1 MTGKLRDSD
10 TPGTAPGRPVSPAH
24 RAKSALHAAGSWP
37 AVRRWAGDLSGAF
50 ADLGTFLPLMIGVF
64 AVLRLDPTGVL
75 VGFGVFALSVAVVYR
90 RPVPVQP
97 MKAVAAIVIAGGLG
111 GSAVTATGIL
121 VGLVLTALAVTG
133 MVGRLARLVPK
144 SVLTGVQ
151 LGVGLYL
158 AWAGAKLVLQQPV
171 IGGVALAGLLVLQ
184 RTRFRPLAALIVV
197 LGAGAWA
204 VLRSDVVLPVLS
216 PGWSVPA
223 FQLPDWQGVRS
234 ALEHVVL
241 PQLALTVTNAAVIT
255 AVIAAELFPQ
265 DRERITPDRLAL
277 TSGVLNVLL
286 APLGAFPMCHGAGGL
301 VVQHKFGARTGM
313 APALFGMACLALG
326 ILFGP
331 RALALMSLLPLA
343 AVGSLLVV
351 AGADM
356 AISRRLLDARTD
368 CLVVIL
374 ATGLT
379 CVAAGVAAGL
389 IAGLAIE
396 WLRSYV
402 MRRKHHSDPI

>member
-1 MTGKLRDSD
+1 
-10 TPGTAPGRPVSPAH
+10 
-24 RAKSALHAAGSWP
+24 
-37 AVRRWAGDLSGAF
+37 
-50 ADLGTFLPLMIGVF
+50 
-64 AVLRLDPTGVL
+64 
-75 VGFGVFALSVAVVYR
+75 
-90 RPVPVQP
+90 
-97 MKAVAAIVIAGGLG
+97 
-111 GSAVTATGIL
+111 
-121 VGLVLTALAVTG
+121 
-133 MVGRLARLVPK
+133 
-144 SVLTGVQ
+144 VLTGVQ

-204 VLRSDVVLPVLS
+204 VLRSDVVLPVLL

-223 FQLPDWQGVRS
+223 FHLPDWQGVRS

-313 APALFGMACLALG
+313 APALFGVACLALG

-389 IAGLAIE
+389 IVGLAIE